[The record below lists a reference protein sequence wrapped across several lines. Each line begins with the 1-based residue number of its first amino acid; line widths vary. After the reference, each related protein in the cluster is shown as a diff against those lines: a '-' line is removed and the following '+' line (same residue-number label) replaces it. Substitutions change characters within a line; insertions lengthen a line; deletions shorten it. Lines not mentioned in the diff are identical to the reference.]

1 MSALFERLILESLEK
16 LSVERTMMA
25 LAHRLSTIVQ
35 PENIVVLEKV
45 KTVEQETYQK
55 LIDQPAILWIDYQ
68 MQSRLKQSE

>member
-25 LAHRLSTIVQ
+25 IAHRLSTIVQ
-35 PENIVVLEKV
+35 PENSVVLETV

-55 LIDQPAILWIDYQ
+55 LID
-68 MQSRLKQSE
+68 

>member
-16 LSVERTMMA
+16 LSVDLTMMA
-25 LAHRLSTIVQ
+25 IAHRLSTIVQ

-55 LIDQPAILWIDYQ
+55 LIDQHAILWTYHQ